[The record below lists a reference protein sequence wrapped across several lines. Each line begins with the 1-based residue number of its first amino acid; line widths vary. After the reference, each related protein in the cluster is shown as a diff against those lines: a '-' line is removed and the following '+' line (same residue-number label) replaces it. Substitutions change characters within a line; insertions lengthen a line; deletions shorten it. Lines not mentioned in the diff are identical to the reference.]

1 VTDKLPKMVCEECA
15 YKLDL
20 LFEFREKSVK
30 TETYLE
36 NVLKTIEPQQPPVPS
51 LLLPPPLP
59 PVQVR
64 TLYTVISG
72 LSSNTTKGQV
82 QIFFPPF

>member
-1 VTDKLPKMVCEECA
+1 MVCEECV

-36 NVLKTIEPQQPPVPS
+36 NVLKTIEPQLPP
-51 LLLPPPLP
+51 LPPPLP
-59 PVQVR
+59 PPPPPPPPPPAQV
-64 TLYTVISG
+64 SP
-72 LSSNTTKGQV
+72 LS
-82 QIFFPPF
+82 

>member
-1 VTDKLPKMVCEECA
+1 MVCEECV

-36 NVLKTIEPQQPPVPS
+36 NVLKTIEQQLP
-51 LLLPPPLP
+51 LIPPPP
-59 PVQVR
+59 AVEVSD
-64 TLYTVISG
+64 LYNMISDYF
-72 LSSNTTKGQV
+72 LACQKGQAL
-82 QIFFPPF
+82 ILPSIL

>member
-1 VTDKLPKMVCEECA
+1 VTDKLPKMVCEECV

-36 NVLKTIEPQQPPVPS
+36 NVLKTIEPQMPPI
-51 LLLPPPLP
+51 PPPP
-59 PVQVR
+59 PVQVSALK
-64 TLYTVISG
+64 T
-72 LSSNTTKGQV
+72 
-82 QIFFPPF
+82 